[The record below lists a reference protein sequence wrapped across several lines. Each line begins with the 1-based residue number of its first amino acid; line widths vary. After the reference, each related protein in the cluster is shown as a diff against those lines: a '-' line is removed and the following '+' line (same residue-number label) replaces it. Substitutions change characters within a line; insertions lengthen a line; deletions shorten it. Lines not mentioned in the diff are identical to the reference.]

1 LEKTDIKYSF
11 STYDNSTFLDV
22 KELSEDEYNKYSSII
37 INLMKLENEQG
48 LYKIIVLNYNDFIA
62 KTNLSIKNINLS
74 DMESFSIFY
83 LDINRHILNVLSSI
97 RTYLDHTETRL
108 KKEFGKNHTIT
119 NKFKELVKKAYDENF
134 SYRFLYK
141 LRNYSQHCGLPAG
154 SLKTTASNNGGFKEV
169 LTLALVRDDLLNNYD
184 SWSIVKEEIKNK
196 DEEFDIINLL
206 KDKVEILKN
215 INEEI
220 SKLVYN
226 EYFDE
231 ANSLMELLW
240 LAKNKTGTPCLLKQ
254 NGLSQNVKL
263 SVKWFPYNSLS
274 KITGVVFDLE

>member
-1 LEKTDIKYSF
+1 MEKTDIKYSF

-154 SLKTTASNNGGFKEV
+154 SLKTTASNDGGFKEV

-263 SVKWFPYNSLS
+263 S
-274 KITGVVFDLE
+274 